1 MNKEAINSP
10 SIHSMSGISRREMLA
25 VTGSAAITLSTGIAM
40 ADEKPGWIDA
50 HSHIWTPDVKSF
62 PLKDGQTADD
72 LKPRSFTDDELMAVA
87 SKVGVDRVVLI
98 QHTGYHGFDNSYLVH
113 AWKKH
118 PTRFRVVGMVDDSKP
133 DPGKAMEKLFKQGVT
148 GFRITPFTRGDD
160 VWLDNPGM
168 REMWKTAAKTRQ
180 SMCCLINAS
189 NLPQVDKMCD
199 ANPDTK
205 VVIDHFARVGVSGTI
220 HPKELKAL
228 CRIAR
233 HKNASVKV
241 SAYYA
246 LGKKK
251 PPHAD
256 LIPMIKQVYE
266 AFGPKRMMWASDC
279 PYQIQGE
286 NNYAASIALIRDRID
301 FLSKSD
307 REWILRKTAESV
319 FFFV

>member
-1 MNKEAINSP
+1 MNTHDANARPIN
-10 SIHSMSGISRREMLA
+10 RREMLA
-25 VTGSAAITLSTGIAM
+25 VTGATAVGLSTGIAM
-40 ADEKPGWIDA
+40 AADKPGYIDA

-72 LKPRSFTDDELMAVA
+72 LKPRSFTDDELMAIA

-118 PTRFRVVGMVDDSKP
+118 PKRFRVVGMVDDSKAA
-133 DPGKAMEKLFKQGVT
+133 PGKKMEKLFKQGVT

-180 SMCCLINAS
+180 AMCCLINAS

-220 HPKELKAL
+220 DPKELKAL
-228 CRIAR
+228 CQIAR
-233 HKNASVKV
+233 HKNASIKV

-251 PPHAD
+251 PPHDD

-266 AFGPKRMMWASDC
+266 SYGPKRMMWASDC

-286 NNYAASIALIRDRID
+286 NNYPASIGLIKDRID
-301 FLSKSD
+301 FFSD
-307 REWILRKTAESV
+307 SDKEWILRKTAESV
-319 FFFV
+319 FFFA